1 MSGFTHLHVH
11 TVYSLLDGAS
21 KIPALVSRAKELG
34 MDSIAITDHG
44 VMYGVIDFYKE
55 CTKQGIKPILGMEA
69 YVAPAS
75 LYDREGVREYNHL
88 ILLAKNQIGYKNLM
102 KLSSI
107 AFVDGFYYKPRI
119 DYDILEKYHEGIICL
134 SACLAGSIPQALL
147 NGRYDDA
154 HALALRLK
162 RVFGDDFYI
171 ELQNHGL
178 PEQLEVLP
186 KLANLARELNIKAVA
201 TNDIHYVD
209 KADAE
214 AQDLLLCIQTAKYVD
229 DENRMRMSADEFY
242 LKSEEEMR
250 TALKG
255 YEYAVENT
263 REVADKCNVTIAF
276 GERHLPGFTAPDGMD
291 NYEYLKKL
299 SEEGLVKKMPDA
311 DGAARERL
319 NTELEIIRSMDFVDY
334 FLIVRDFVAF
344 AHSKGISVGPGRGSG
359 AASLVAYS
367 LDITDVDPLLYDL
380 PFERFL
386 NPERVSM
393 PDFDIDFCVERRQEV
408 IDYVVE
414 KYGKDNVS
422 QIITFSTLAARAVVK
437 DVGRALRVP
446 LQDVNRITKLI
457 PRTVDM
463 TLSKALEVSAE
474 LKELYDNDPMVT
486 KLIDLSLKL
495 EGLPRNPGTH
505 AAGVVISAEPISEFV
520 PLQRNG
526 DIITTQFYKEIIE
539 ELGLLKMDFLGLRTL
554 TVIRDTLDFIR
565 EQGKKVP
572 DKELKDYTDRRVYEM
587 ISAADTDG
595 VFQLESAGMK
605 QFMLQLRPGCLED
618 LIAGISLFRPGPMD
632 QIPKYLSG
640 KNHPDQVTYLSE
652 KLRPALK
659 ATYGCMVYQEQV
671 MRIVR
676 DVAGYS
682 MGRSD
687 LVRRAMAKKKHDVM
701 QKERHNFVYGIEEN
715 GVVSVPGAVRNG
727 VDADTAN
734 KIFDAMADFASY
746 AFNKPHAACY
756 AVLAYRTAY
765 LKVYYPV
772 EFMTAMLNSFISN
785 VDQLAGYISTARR
798 MGITVLPP
806 DINKSRE
813 KFSVEDGKIR
823 FGLAGIRNVGEGAM
837 KDIIKER
844 DCGGSFK
851 DFMDFAN
858 RAGDIN
864 KRMVE
869 AMIKVGC
876 FDSTGAKRSQLM
888 AVYEKAL
895 PLAAGDRKQAAAG
908 QMSLFDLGGGESIR
922 RSFVELPDIA
932 EFAEAEKLDMEH
944 ETLGIYLSG
953 HPLND
958 YADILASLPDTAAK
972 LSGKSGEENVE
983 IGPQEGDK
991 VKIGGIITHVQRKL
1005 TRSGSG
1011 MMAYCTLEDTTGSI
1025 ECMAFPSVFTKYSS
1039 LLNSD
1044 SKVIISGKLNV
1055 RDEQENM
1062 ILIDDVQPLMKRSA
1076 SEKIYLRLDTQDKPL
1091 MDRLMSVLRRFP
1103 GNVPVIL
1110 HDPNTKRT
1118 QLAPK
1123 ELFVNPSGA
1132 VKDVLCELLGQDNVK
1147 IKKGE

>member
-11 TVYSLLDGAS
+11 TVYSLLDGAA
-21 KIPALVSRAKELG
+21 KIPALVSRAKELK

-55 CTKQGIKPILGMEA
+55 CVKQGIKPIIGMEA

-88 ILLAKNQIGYKNLM
+88 ILLAKNQTGYKNLV

-119 DYDILEKYHEGIICL
+119 DYDILEKYSEGLICL

-147 NGRYDDA
+147 HGRYDEPR
-154 HALALRLK
+154 ALALRLK
-162 RVFGDDFYI
+162 GVFGDDFYI

-178 PEQLEVLP
+178 SEQLEVLP
-186 KLANLARELNIKAVA
+186 KLAQLARELDIKAVA

-209 KADAE
+209 KSDAE
-214 AQDLLLCIQTAKYVD
+214 AQDLLLCIQTAKFVD
-229 DENRMRMSADEFY
+229 EENRMRMEADEFY
-242 LKSEEEMR
+242 LKSEDEMR
-250 TALKG
+250 AALKG
-255 YEYAVENT
+255 YEYAVDNT
-263 REVADKCNVTIAF
+263 SEVAEKCNVTITF

-291 NYEYLKKL
+291 NFEYLKKL
-299 SEEGLVKKMPDA
+299 SYDGLLVKMPNADDDA
-311 DGAARERL
+311 YERL
-319 NTELEIIRSMDFVDY
+319 NMELEIIRKMDFTDY
-334 FLIVRDFVAF
+334 FLIVNDFVAF
-344 AHSKGISVGPGRGSG
+344 AHRNGIFVGPGRGSG
-359 AASLVAYS
+359 AASLVAYA

-408 IDYVVE
+408 IDYVVG

-446 LQDVNRITKLI
+446 LQEVNRITKLI
-457 PRTVDM
+457 PRAVDI

-474 LKELYDNDPMVT
+474 LKELYDNDPTVT

-495 EGLPRNPGTH
+495 EGLPRNAGTH
-505 AAGVVISAEPISEFV
+505 AAGVVISAEPISELV

-526 DIITTQFYKEIIE
+526 DIVTTQFYKEIIE

-565 EQGKKVP
+565 GEGKRVP
-572 DKELKDYTDRRVYEM
+572 DRELKDYTDKRVYEM

-632 QIPKYLSG
+632 QIPKYLVG
-640 KNHPDQVTYLSE
+640 KNNPDKVTYLHE
-652 KLRPALK
+652 KLRPALN

-715 GVVSVPGAVRNG
+715 GVVTVPGAVRNG
-727 VDADTAN
+727 IDADTAN

-756 AVLAYRTAY
+756 AVLAYRTGY
-765 LKVYYPV
+765 LKAYYPV

-785 VDQLAGYISTARR
+785 VDQLAGYINTARK

-837 KDIIKER
+837 KDIIRER
-844 DCGGSFK
+844 DMNGNFD
-851 DFMDFAN
+851 DFTDFAN

-888 AVYEKAL
+888 AVYEKVL
-895 PLAAGDRKQAAAG
+895 TIAAGERKQSASG
-908 QMSLFDLGGGESIR
+908 QMSLFDMGGGESIR
-922 RSFVELPDIA
+922 KSFVKLPDIEEYPAA
-932 EFAEAEKLDMEH
+932 ELLDMEH

-958 YADILASLPDTAAK
+958 YADILAQLSDTAAA
-972 LSGKSGEENVE
+972 LTASAAEDSAMQ
-983 IGPQEGDK
+983 GPQDGDK

-1005 TRSGSG
+1005 TRSGNG
-1011 MMAYCTLEDTTGSI
+1011 MMAYCTLEDTTGTI
-1025 ECMAFPSVFTKYSS
+1025 ECMAFPSVFAKYTA

-1044 SKVIISGKLNV
+1044 ARVIISGRLNV
-1055 RDEQENM
+1055 RDEQDNM
-1062 ILIDDVQPLMKRSA
+1062 ILIDDVQPLIKRSA
-1076 SEKIYLRLDTQDKPL
+1076 TEKLYLRLDTQNKQT
-1091 MDRLMSVLRRFP
+1091 MDRLTAVLKRFP

-1123 ELFVNPSGA
+1123 EMFVNPSGA
-1132 VKDVLCELLGQDNVK
+1132 VLDVLCELLGQDNVK
-1147 IKKGE
+1147 MKKGE

>member
-11 TVYSLLDGAS
+11 TVYSLLDGAA
-21 KIPALVSRAKELG
+21 KIPALVSRAKELK

-55 CTKQGIKPILGMEA
+55 CVKQGIKPIIGMEA

-88 ILLAKNQIGYKNLM
+88 ILLAKNQTGYKNLV

-119 DYDILEKYHEGIICL
+119 DYDILEKYSEGLICL

-147 NGRYDDA
+147 HGRYDEA
-154 HALALRLK
+154 RALALRLK
-162 RVFGDDFYI
+162 GVFGDDFYI

-178 PEQLEVLP
+178 SEQLEVLP
-186 KLANLARELNIKAVA
+186 KLAQLARELDIKAVA

-209 KADAE
+209 KSDAE
-214 AQDLLLCIQTAKYVD
+214 AQDLLLCIQTAKFVD
-229 DENRMRMSADEFY
+229 EENRMRMEADEFY
-242 LKSEEEMR
+242 LKSEDEMR
-250 TALKG
+250 AALKG
-255 YEYAVENT
+255 YEYAVDNT
-263 REVADKCNVTIAF
+263 SEVAEKCNVTITF

-291 NYEYLKKL
+291 NFEYLKKL
-299 SEEGLVKKMPDA
+299 SYDGLLVKMPNADDDA
-311 DGAARERL
+311 YERI
-319 NTELEIIRSMDFVDY
+319 NMELEIIRKMDFTDY
-334 FLIVRDFVAF
+334 FLIVNDFVAF
-344 AHSKGISVGPGRGSG
+344 AHRNGIFVGPGRGSG
-359 AASLVAYS
+359 AASLVAYA

-408 IDYVVE
+408 IDYVVG

-446 LQDVNRITKLI
+446 LQEVNRITKLI
-457 PRTVDM
+457 PRAVDI

-474 LKELYDNDPMVT
+474 LKELYDNDPTVT

-495 EGLPRNPGTH
+495 EGLPRNAGTH
-505 AAGVVISAEPISEFV
+505 AAGVVISAEPISELV

-526 DIITTQFYKEIIE
+526 DIVTTQFYKEIIE

-565 EQGKKVP
+565 GEGKRVP
-572 DKELKDYTDRRVYEM
+572 DRELKDYTDKRVYEM

-632 QIPKYLSG
+632 QIPKYLVG
-640 KNHPDQVTYLSE
+640 KNNPDKVTYLHE
-652 KLRPALK
+652 KLRPALN

-715 GVVSVPGAVRNG
+715 GVVTVPGAVRNG
-727 VDADTAN
+727 IDADTAN

-756 AVLAYRTAY
+756 AVLAYRTGY
-765 LKVYYPV
+765 LKAYYPV

-785 VDQLAGYISTARR
+785 VDQLAGYINTARK

-837 KDIIKER
+837 KDIIRER
-844 DCGGSFK
+844 DMNGNFD
-851 DFMDFAN
+851 DFTDFAN

-888 AVYEKAL
+888 AVYEKVL
-895 PLAAGDRKQAAAG
+895 TIAAGERKQSASG
-908 QMSLFDLGGGESIR
+908 QMSLFDMGGGESIR
-922 RSFVELPDIA
+922 KSFVKLPNIEEYPAAEL
-932 EFAEAEKLDMEH
+932 LDMEH

-958 YADILASLPDTAAK
+958 YADILAQLSDTAAA
-972 LSGKSGEENVE
+972 LTASAAEDSAMQ
-983 IGPQEGDK
+983 GPQDGDK

-1005 TRSGSG
+1005 TRSGNG
-1011 MMAYCTLEDTTGSI
+1011 MMAYCTLEDTTGTI
-1025 ECMAFPSVFTKYSS
+1025 ECMAFPSVFAKYTA

-1044 SKVIISGKLNV
+1044 ARVIISGRLNV
-1055 RDEQENM
+1055 RDEQDNM
-1062 ILIDDVQPLMKRSA
+1062 ILIDDVQPLIKRSA
-1076 SEKIYLRLDTQDKPL
+1076 TEKLYLRLDTQNKQT
-1091 MDRLMSVLRRFP
+1091 MDRLTAVLKRFP

-1123 ELFVNPSGA
+1123 EMFVNPSGA
-1132 VKDVLCELLGQDNVK
+1132 VLDVLCELLGQDNVK
-1147 IKKGE
+1147 MKKGE

>member
-11 TVYSLLDGAS
+11 TVYSLLDGAA
-21 KIPALVSRAKELG
+21 KIPALVSRAKELK

-55 CTKQGIKPILGMEA
+55 CVKQGIKPIIGMEA

-88 ILLAKNQIGYKNLM
+88 ILLAKNQTGYKNLV

-119 DYDILEKYHEGIICL
+119 DYDILEKYSEGLICL

-147 NGRYDDA
+147 HGRYDEA
-154 HALALRLK
+154 RALALRLK
-162 RVFGDDFYI
+162 GVFGDDFYI

-178 PEQLEVLP
+178 SEQLEVLP
-186 KLANLARELNIKAVA
+186 KLAQLARELDIKAVA

-209 KADAE
+209 KSDAE
-214 AQDLLLCIQTAKYVD
+214 AQDLLLCIQTAKFVD
-229 DENRMRMSADEFY
+229 EENRMRMEADEFY
-242 LKSEEEMR
+242 LKSEDEMR
-250 TALKG
+250 AALKG
-255 YEYAVENT
+255 YEYAVDNT
-263 REVADKCNVTIAF
+263 SEVAEKCNVTITF

-291 NYEYLKKL
+291 NFEYLKKL
-299 SEEGLVKKMPDA
+299 SYDGLLVKMPNADDDA
-311 DGAARERL
+311 YERL
-319 NTELEIIRSMDFVDY
+319 NMELEIIRKMDFTDY
-334 FLIVRDFVAF
+334 FLIVNDFVAF
-344 AHSKGISVGPGRGSG
+344 AHRNGIFVGPGRGSG
-359 AASLVAYS
+359 AASLVAYA

-408 IDYVVE
+408 IDYVVG

-446 LQDVNRITKLI
+446 LQEVNRITKLI
-457 PRTVDM
+457 PRAVDI

-474 LKELYDNDPMVT
+474 LKELYDNDPTVT

-495 EGLPRNPGTH
+495 EGLPRNAGTH
-505 AAGVVISAEPISEFV
+505 AAGVVISAEPISELV

-526 DIITTQFYKEIIE
+526 DIVTTQFYKEIIE

-565 EQGKKVP
+565 GEGKRVP
-572 DKELKDYTDRRVYEM
+572 DRELKDYTDKRVYEM

-632 QIPKYLSG
+632 QIPKYLVG
-640 KNHPDQVTYLSE
+640 KNNPDKVTYLHE
-652 KLRPALK
+652 KLRPALN

-715 GVVSVPGAVRNG
+715 GVVTVPGAVRNG
-727 VDADTAN
+727 IDADTAN

-756 AVLAYRTAY
+756 AVLAYRTGY
-765 LKVYYPV
+765 LKAYYPV

-785 VDQLAGYISTARR
+785 VDQLAGYINTARK

-837 KDIIKER
+837 KDIIRER
-844 DCGGSFK
+844 DMNGNFD
-851 DFMDFAN
+851 DFTDFAN

-888 AVYEKAL
+888 AVYEKVL
-895 PLAAGDRKQAAAG
+895 TIAAGERKQSASG
-908 QMSLFDLGGGESIR
+908 QMSLFDMGGGESIR
-922 RSFVELPDIA
+922 KSFVKLPNIEEYPAAEL
-932 EFAEAEKLDMEH
+932 LDMEH

-958 YADILASLPDTAAK
+958 YADILAQLSDTAAA
-972 LSGKSGEENVE
+972 LTASAAEDSAMQ
-983 IGPQEGDK
+983 GPQDGDK

-1005 TRSGSG
+1005 TRSGNG
-1011 MMAYCTLEDTTGSI
+1011 MMAYCTLEDTTGTI
-1025 ECMAFPSVFTKYSS
+1025 ECMAFPSVFAKYTA

-1044 SKVIISGKLNV
+1044 ARVIISGRLNV
-1055 RDEQENM
+1055 RDEQDNM
-1062 ILIDDVQPLMKRSA
+1062 ILIDDVQPLIKRSA
-1076 SEKIYLRLDTQDKPL
+1076 TEKLYLRLDTQNKQT
-1091 MDRLMSVLRRFP
+1091 MDRLTAVLKRFP

-1123 ELFVNPSGA
+1123 EMFVNPLGA
-1132 VKDVLCELLGQDNVK
+1132 VLDVLCELLGQDNVK
-1147 IKKGE
+1147 MKKGE

>member
-11 TVYSLLDGAS
+11 TVYSLLDGAA
-21 KIPALVSRAKELG
+21 KIPALVSRAKELK

-55 CTKQGIKPILGMEA
+55 CVKQGIKPIIGMEA

-88 ILLAKNQIGYKNLM
+88 ILLAKNQTGYKNLV

-119 DYDILEKYHEGIICL
+119 DYDILEKYSEGLICL

-147 NGRYDDA
+147 HGRYDEA
-154 HALALRLK
+154 RALALRLK
-162 RVFGDDFYI
+162 GVFKDDFYI

-178 PEQLEVLP
+178 SEQLEVLP
-186 KLANLARELNIKAVA
+186 RLAELARQLDIKAVA

-214 AQDLLLCIQTAKYVD
+214 AQDLLLCIQTAKFVD
-229 DENRMRMSADEFY
+229 EENRMRMETDEFY

-250 TALKG
+250 LALKG
-255 YEYAVENT
+255 YEYAIENT
-263 REVADKCNVTIAF
+263 AEVAEKCNVTITF

-291 NYEYLKKL
+291 NFEYLKQL
-299 SEEGLVKKMPDA
+299 SEDGLKVKMPNADDA
-311 DGAARERL
+311 AYERL
-319 NTELEIIRSMDFVDY
+319 NMELEIIRNMDFTDY
-334 FLIVRDFVAF
+334 FLIVYDFVAF
-344 AHSKGISVGPGRGSG
+344 AHKNGIAVGPGRGSG
-359 AASLVAYS
+359 AASLVAYA

-408 IDYVVE
+408 IDYVVD

-474 LKELYDNDPMVT
+474 LKELYDNDPTVT
-486 KLIDLSLKL
+486 KLINLSLKL
-495 EGLPRNPGTH
+495 EGLPRNAGTH
-505 AAGVVISAEPISEFV
+505 AAGVVISAEPISELV

-526 DIITTQFYKEIIE
+526 DIVTTQFYKEIIE

-565 EQGKKVP
+565 EEGKRVP
-572 DKELKDYTDRRVYEM
+572 DKELKDYTDKRVYEM

-632 QIPKYLSG
+632 QIPKYLVG
-640 KNHPDQVTYLSE
+640 KNNPDKVTYLHE
-652 KLRPALK
+652 KLRPALN

-715 GVVSVPGAVRNG
+715 GVVTVPGAVRNG
-727 VDADTAN
+727 IDADTAN

-756 AVLAYRTAY
+756 AVLAYRTGY
-765 LKVYYPV
+765 LKAYYPV
-772 EFMTAMLNSFISN
+772 EFMTAMLNSFISS
-785 VDQLAGYISTARR
+785 VDQLAGYISTARK

-837 KDIIKER
+837 RDIIRER
-844 DCGGSFK
+844 DRNGEFD
-851 DFMDFAN
+851 DFTDFAN

-876 FDSTGAKRSQLM
+876 FDGTGAKRSQLM
-888 AVYEKAL
+888 AVYEKVL
-895 PLAAGDRKQAAAG
+895 TIAAGERKQSASG
-908 QMSLFDLGGGESIR
+908 QMSLFDIGGGESIR
-922 RSFVELPDIA
+922 KSFVKLPDIEEYPDA
-932 EFAEAEKLDMEH
+932 QLLDMEH

-958 YADILASLPDTAAK
+958 YADILSQLPNTAAA
-972 LSGKSGEENVE
+972 LTANAAENSAPT
-983 IGPQEGDK
+983 GPQEGDK
-991 VKIGGIITHVQRKL
+991 VKLGGIITHVQRKL
-1005 TRSGSG
+1005 TRSGNG
-1011 MMAYCTLEDTTGSI
+1011 MMAYCTLEDTTGTI
-1025 ECMAFPSVFTKYSS
+1025 ECMAFPSVFAKYAS
-1039 LLNSD
+1039 LLND
-1044 SKVIISGKLNV
+1044 DAKVIISGRLNV
-1055 RDEQENM
+1055 RDEQDNM
-1062 ILIDDVQPLMKRSA
+1062 VLIDDVQPLMKRSA
-1076 SEKIYLRLDTQDKPL
+1076 SEKIYLRLDTQNTQI
-1091 MDRLMSVLRRFP
+1091 MDRLMTVLKRFP

-1123 ELFVNPSGA
+1123 EMFVNPSDA
-1132 VKDVLCELLGQDNVK
+1132 VLDVLYELLGQDNVK
-1147 IKKGE
+1147 MKKGE

>member
-11 TVYSLLDGAS
+11 TVYSLLDGAA
-21 KIPALVSRAKELG
+21 KIPALVSRAKELK

-55 CTKQGIKPILGMEA
+55 CVKQGIKPIIGMEA

-88 ILLAKNQIGYKNLM
+88 ILLAKNQTGYKNLV

-119 DYDILEKYHEGIICL
+119 DYDILEKYSEGLICL

-147 NGRYDDA
+147 HGRYDEA
-154 HALALRLK
+154 RALALRLK
-162 RVFGDDFYI
+162 GVFGDDFYI

-178 PEQLEVLP
+178 SEQLEVLP
-186 KLANLARELNIKAVA
+186 KLAQLARELDIKAVA

-209 KADAE
+209 KSDAE
-214 AQDLLLCIQTAKYVD
+214 AQDLLLCIQTAKFVD
-229 DENRMRMSADEFY
+229 EENRMRMEADEFY
-242 LKSEEEMR
+242 LKSEDEMR
-250 TALKG
+250 AALKG
-255 YEYAVENT
+255 YEYAVDNT
-263 REVADKCNVTIAF
+263 SEVAEKCNVTITF

-291 NYEYLKKL
+291 NFEYLKKL
-299 SEEGLVKKMPDA
+299 SYDGLLVKMPNADDDA
-311 DGAARERL
+311 YERL
-319 NTELEIIRSMDFVDY
+319 NMELEIIRKMDFTDY
-334 FLIVRDFVAF
+334 FLIVNDFVAF
-344 AHSKGISVGPGRGSG
+344 AHRNGIFVGPGRGSG
-359 AASLVAYS
+359 AASLVAYA

-408 IDYVVE
+408 IDYVVG

-446 LQDVNRITKLI
+446 LQEVNRITKLI
-457 PRTVDM
+457 PRAVDI

-474 LKELYDNDPMVT
+474 LKELYDNDPTVT

-495 EGLPRNPGTH
+495 EGLPRNAGTH
-505 AAGVVISAEPISEFV
+505 AAGVVISAEPISGLV

-526 DIITTQFYKEIIE
+526 DIVTTQFYKEIIE

-565 EQGKKVP
+565 GEGKRVP
-572 DKELKDYTDRRVYEM
+572 DRELKDYTDKRVYEM

-632 QIPKYLSG
+632 QIPKYLVG
-640 KNHPDQVTYLSE
+640 KNNPDKVTYLHE
-652 KLRPALK
+652 KLRPALN

-715 GVVSVPGAVRNG
+715 GVVTVPGAVRNG
-727 VDADTAN
+727 IDADTAN

-756 AVLAYRTAY
+756 AVLAYRTGY
-765 LKVYYPV
+765 LKAYYPV

-785 VDQLAGYISTARR
+785 VDQLAGYINTARK

-837 KDIIKER
+837 KDIIRER
-844 DCGGSFK
+844 DMNGNFD
-851 DFMDFAN
+851 DFTDFAN
-858 RAGDIN
+858 RASDIN

-888 AVYEKAL
+888 AVYEKVL
-895 PLAAGDRKQAAAG
+895 TIAAGERKQSASG
-908 QMSLFDLGGGESIR
+908 QMSLFDMGGGESIR
-922 RSFVELPDIA
+922 KSFVKLPDIEEYPAA
-932 EFAEAEKLDMEH
+932 ELLDMEH

-958 YADILASLPDTAAK
+958 YADILAQLSDTAAA
-972 LSGKSGEENVE
+972 LTASAAEDSAMQ
-983 IGPQEGDK
+983 GPQDGDK

-1005 TRSGSG
+1005 TRSGNG
-1011 MMAYCTLEDTTGSI
+1011 MMAYCTLEDTTGTI
-1025 ECMAFPSVFTKYSS
+1025 ECMAFPSVFAKYTA

-1044 SKVIISGKLNV
+1044 ARVIISGRLNV
-1055 RDEQENM
+1055 RDEQDNM
-1062 ILIDDVQPLMKRSA
+1062 ILIDDVQPLIKRSA
-1076 SEKIYLRLDTQDKPL
+1076 TEKLYLRLDTQNKQT
-1091 MDRLMSVLRRFP
+1091 MDRLTAVLKRFP

-1123 ELFVNPSGA
+1123 EMFVNPLGA
-1132 VKDVLCELLGQDNVK
+1132 VLDVLCELLGQDNVK
-1147 IKKGE
+1147 MKKGE

>member
-11 TVYSLLDGAS
+11 TVYSLLDGAA
-21 KIPALVSRAKELG
+21 KIPALVSRAKELK

-55 CTKQGIKPILGMEA
+55 CVKQGIKPIIGMEA

-88 ILLAKNQIGYKNLM
+88 ILLAKNQTGYKNLV

-119 DYDILEKYHEGIICL
+119 DYDILEKYSEGLICL

-147 NGRYDDA
+147 HGRYDEA
-154 HALALRLK
+154 RALALRLK
-162 RVFGDDFYI
+162 GVFGDDFYI

-178 PEQLEVLP
+178 SEQLEVLP
-186 KLANLARELNIKAVA
+186 KLAQLARELDIKAVA

-209 KADAE
+209 KSDAE
-214 AQDLLLCIQTAKYVD
+214 AQDLLLCIQTAKFVD
-229 DENRMRMSADEFY
+229 EENRMRMEADEFY
-242 LKSEEEMR
+242 LKSEDEMR
-250 TALKG
+250 AALKG
-255 YEYAVENT
+255 YEYAVDNT
-263 REVADKCNVTIAF
+263 SEVAEKCNVTITF

-291 NYEYLKKL
+291 NFEYLKKL
-299 SEEGLVKKMPDA
+299 SYDGLLVKMPNADDDA
-311 DGAARERL
+311 YERL
-319 NTELEIIRSMDFVDY
+319 NMELEIIRKMDFTDY
-334 FLIVRDFVAF
+334 FLIVNDFVAF
-344 AHSKGISVGPGRGSG
+344 AHRNGIFVGPGRGSG
-359 AASLVAYS
+359 AASLVAYA

-408 IDYVVE
+408 IDYVVG

-446 LQDVNRITKLI
+446 LQEVNRITKLI
-457 PRTVDM
+457 PRAVDI

-474 LKELYDNDPMVT
+474 LKELYDNDPTVT

-495 EGLPRNPGTH
+495 EGLPRNAGTH
-505 AAGVVISAEPISEFV
+505 AAGVVISAEPISELV

-526 DIITTQFYKEIIE
+526 DIVTTQFYKEIIE

-565 EQGKKVP
+565 GEGKRVP
-572 DKELKDYTDRRVYEM
+572 DRELKDYTDKRVYEM

-632 QIPKYLSG
+632 QIPKYLVG
-640 KNHPDQVTYLSE
+640 KNNPDKVTYLHE
-652 KLRPALK
+652 KLRPALN

-715 GVVSVPGAVRNG
+715 GVVTVPGAVRNG
-727 VDADTAN
+727 IDADTAN

-756 AVLAYRTAY
+756 AVLAYRTGY
-765 LKVYYPV
+765 LKAYYPV

-785 VDQLAGYISTARR
+785 VDQLAGYINTARK

-837 KDIIKER
+837 KDIIRER
-844 DCGGSFK
+844 DMNGNFD
-851 DFMDFAN
+851 DFTDFAN

-888 AVYEKAL
+888 AVYEKVL
-895 PLAAGDRKQAAAG
+895 TIAAGERKQSASG
-908 QMSLFDLGGGESIR
+908 QMSLFDMGGGESIR
-922 RSFVELPDIA
+922 KSFVKLPDIEEYPAA
-932 EFAEAEKLDMEH
+932 ELLDMEH

-958 YADILASLPDTAAK
+958 YADILAQLSDTAAA
-972 LSGKSGEENVE
+972 LTASAAEDSAMQ
-983 IGPQEGDK
+983 GPQDGDK

-1005 TRSGSG
+1005 TRSGNG
-1011 MMAYCTLEDTTGSI
+1011 MMAYCTLEDTTGTI
-1025 ECMAFPSVFTKYSS
+1025 ECMAFPSVFAKYTA

-1044 SKVIISGKLNV
+1044 ARVIISGRLNV
-1055 RDEQENM
+1055 RDEQDNM
-1062 ILIDDVQPLMKRSA
+1062 ILIDDVQPLIKRSA
-1076 SEKIYLRLDTQDKPL
+1076 TEKLYLRLDTQNKQT
-1091 MDRLMSVLRRFP
+1091 MDRLTAVLKRFP

-1123 ELFVNPSGA
+1123 EMFVNPSGA
-1132 VKDVLCELLGQDNVK
+1132 VLDVLCELLGQDNVK
-1147 IKKGE
+1147 MKKGE

>member
-11 TVYSLLDGAS
+11 TVYSLLDGAA
-21 KIPALVSRAKELG
+21 KIPALVSRAKELK

-55 CTKQGIKPILGMEA
+55 CAKQGIKPIIGMEA

-88 ILLAKNQIGYKNLM
+88 ILLAKNQTGYKNLV

-119 DYDILEKYHEGIICL
+119 DYDILEKYSEGLVCL

-147 NGRYDDA
+147 HGRYDEA
-154 HALALRLK
+154 RALALRLK
-162 RVFGDDFYI
+162 GVFGDDFYI

-178 PEQLEVLP
+178 SEQLEVLP
-186 KLANLARELNIKAVA
+186 KLAQLARELDIKAVA

-209 KADAE
+209 KSDAE
-214 AQDLLLCIQTAKYVD
+214 AQDLLLCIQTAKFVD
-229 DENRMRMSADEFY
+229 EENRMRMEADEFY
-242 LKSEEEMR
+242 LKSEDEMR
-250 TALKG
+250 AALKG
-255 YEYAVENT
+255 YEYAVDNT
-263 REVADKCNVTIAF
+263 SEVAEKCNVTITF

-291 NYEYLKKL
+291 NFEYLKKL
-299 SEEGLVKKMPDA
+299 SYDGLLVKMPNADDDA
-311 DGAARERL
+311 YERL
-319 NTELEIIRSMDFVDY
+319 NMELEIIRKMDFTDY
-334 FLIVRDFVAF
+334 FLIVNDFVAF
-344 AHSKGISVGPGRGSG
+344 AHRNGIFVGPGRGSG
-359 AASLVAYS
+359 AASLVAYA

-408 IDYVVE
+408 IDYVVD

-446 LQDVNRITKLI
+446 LQEVNRITKLI
-457 PRTVDM
+457 PRAVDI

-474 LKELYDNDPMVT
+474 LKELYDNDPTVT

-495 EGLPRNPGTH
+495 EGLPRNAGTH
-505 AAGVVISAEPISEFV
+505 AAGVVISAEPISELV

-526 DIITTQFYKEIIE
+526 DIVTTQFYKEIIE

-565 EQGKKVP
+565 GEGKRVP
-572 DKELKDYTDRRVYEM
+572 DRELKDYTDKRVYEM
-587 ISAADTDG
+587 ISTADTDG

-632 QIPKYLSG
+632 QIPKYLVG
-640 KNHPDQVTYLSE
+640 KNNPDKVTYLHE
-652 KLRPALK
+652 KLRPALN

-715 GVVSVPGAVRNG
+715 GVVTVPGAVRNG
-727 VDADTAN
+727 IDADTAN

-756 AVLAYRTAY
+756 AVLAYRTGY
-765 LKVYYPV
+765 LKAYYPV

-785 VDQLAGYISTARR
+785 VDQLAGYINTARK

-837 KDIIKER
+837 KDIIRER
-844 DCGGSFK
+844 DMNGNFD
-851 DFMDFAN
+851 DFTDFAN

-888 AVYEKAL
+888 AVYEKVL
-895 PLAAGDRKQAAAG
+895 TIAASERKQSASG
-908 QMSLFDLGGGESIR
+908 QMSLFDMGGGESIR
-922 RSFVELPDIA
+922 KSFVKLPDIEEYPAA
-932 EFAEAEKLDMEH
+932 ELLDMEH

-958 YADILASLPDTAAK
+958 YADILAQLSDTAAA
-972 LSGKSGEENVE
+972 LTASAAEDSAMQ
-983 IGPQEGDK
+983 GPQDGDK

-1005 TRSGSG
+1005 TRSGNG
-1011 MMAYCTLEDTTGSI
+1011 MMAYCTLEDTTGTI
-1025 ECMAFPSVFTKYSS
+1025 ECMAFPSVFAKYTA

-1044 SKVIISGKLNV
+1044 AKVIISGRLNV
-1055 RDEQENM
+1055 RDEQDNM
-1062 ILIDDVQPLMKRSA
+1062 ILIDDVQPLIKRSA
-1076 SEKIYLRLDTQDKPL
+1076 TEKLYLRLDTQNKQT
-1091 MDRLMSVLRRFP
+1091 MDRLTAVLKRFP

-1123 ELFVNPSGA
+1123 EMFVNPSGA
-1132 VKDVLCELLGQDNVK
+1132 VLDVLCELLGQDNVK
-1147 IKKGE
+1147 MKKGE

>member
-11 TVYSLLDGAS
+11 TVYSLLDGAA
-21 KIPALVSRAKELG
+21 KIPALVSRAKQLK

-55 CTKQGIKPILGMEA
+55 CVKQGIKPIIGMEA

-88 ILLAKNQIGYKNLM
+88 ILLAKNQTGYKNLV

-119 DYDILEKYHEGIICL
+119 DYDILEKYSEGLICL

-147 NGRYDDA
+147 HGRYDEA
-154 HALALRLK
+154 RALALRLK
-162 RVFGDDFYI
+162 GVFGDDFYI

-178 PEQLEVLP
+178 SEQLEVLP
-186 KLANLARELNIKAVA
+186 KLAQLARELDIKAVA

-209 KADAE
+209 KSDAE
-214 AQDLLLCIQTAKYVD
+214 AQDLLLCIQTAKFVD
-229 DENRMRMSADEFY
+229 EENRMRMEADEFY
-242 LKSEEEMR
+242 LKSEDEMR
-250 TALKG
+250 AALKG
-255 YEYAVENT
+255 YEYAVDNT
-263 REVADKCNVTIAF
+263 SEVAEKCNVTITF

-291 NYEYLKKL
+291 NFEYLKKL
-299 SEEGLVKKMPDA
+299 SYDGLLVKMPNADDDA
-311 DGAARERL
+311 YERL
-319 NTELEIIRSMDFVDY
+319 NMELEIIRKMDFTDY
-334 FLIVRDFVAF
+334 FLIVNDFVAF
-344 AHSKGISVGPGRGSG
+344 AHRNGIFVGPGRGSG
-359 AASLVAYS
+359 AASLVAYA

-408 IDYVVE
+408 IDYVVG

-446 LQDVNRITKLI
+446 LQEVNRITKLI
-457 PRTVDM
+457 PRAVDI

-474 LKELYDNDPMVT
+474 LKELYDNDPTVT

-495 EGLPRNPGTH
+495 EGLPRNAGTH
-505 AAGVVISAEPISEFV
+505 AAGVVISAEPISELV

-526 DIITTQFYKEIIE
+526 DIVTTQFYKEIIE

-565 EQGKKVP
+565 GEGKRVP
-572 DKELKDYTDRRVYEM
+572 DRELKDYTDKRVYEM

-632 QIPKYLSG
+632 QIPKYLVG
-640 KNHPDQVTYLSE
+640 KNNPDKVTYLHE
-652 KLRPALK
+652 KLRPALN

-715 GVVSVPGAVRNG
+715 GVVTVPGAVRNG
-727 VDADTAN
+727 IDADTAN

-756 AVLAYRTAY
+756 AVLAYRTGY
-765 LKVYYPV
+765 LKAYYPV

-785 VDQLAGYISTARR
+785 VDQLAGYINTARK

-837 KDIIKER
+837 KDIIRER
-844 DCGGSFK
+844 DMNGNFD
-851 DFMDFAN
+851 DFTDFAN
-858 RAGDIN
+858 RASDIN

-888 AVYEKAL
+888 AVYEKVL
-895 PLAAGDRKQAAAG
+895 TIAAGERKQSASG
-908 QMSLFDLGGGESIR
+908 QMSLFDMGGGESIR
-922 RSFVELPDIA
+922 KSFVKLPDIEEYPAA
-932 EFAEAEKLDMEH
+932 ELLDMEH

-958 YADILASLPDTAAK
+958 YADILAQLSDTAAA
-972 LSGKSGEENVE
+972 LTASAAEDSAMQ
-983 IGPQEGDK
+983 GPQDGDK

-1005 TRSGSG
+1005 TRSGNG
-1011 MMAYCTLEDTTGSI
+1011 MMAYCTLEDTTGTI
-1025 ECMAFPSVFTKYSS
+1025 ECMAFPSVFAKYTA

-1044 SKVIISGKLNV
+1044 ARVIISGRLNV
-1055 RDEQENM
+1055 RDEQDNM
-1062 ILIDDVQPLMKRSA
+1062 ILIDDVQPLIKRSA
-1076 SEKIYLRLDTQDKPL
+1076 TEKLYLRLDTQNKQT
-1091 MDRLMSVLRRFP
+1091 MDRLTAVLKRFP

-1123 ELFVNPSGA
+1123 EMFVNPLGA
-1132 VKDVLCELLGQDNVK
+1132 VLDVLCELLGQDNVK
-1147 IKKGE
+1147 MKKGE